1 MALYFRYKKKYK
13 SFILAVGIHGVLTIV
28 AALWLNTSVIDMILE
43 PLQIASHF
51 TANGSYDIGAIW
63 GLGKVGMV
71 ITILSIIVMGIF
83 LISGKYKGSDEELF
97 SLLVVFSL
105 IIVYHML
112 YDYFVLIVPI
122 IVFTLNKYKQKKFG
136 TVFLWIFI
144 LYTFVIVKIIC
155 VVDMSS
161 NLRHI
166 IDIVFALIFYISV
179 ISLALDINN

>member
-1 MALYFRYKKKYK
+1 M
-13 SFILAVGIHGVLTIV
+13 TIV

-51 TANGSYDIGAIW
+51 TANGSYDIGAI
-63 GLGKVGMV
+63 LGIGRVGMV
-71 ITILSIIVMGIF
+71 ITILSMVVMGIF
-83 LISGKYKGSDEELF
+83 LISGKYKGSDEELL

-105 IIVYHML
+105 VIVYHML

-122 IVFTLNKYKQKKFG
+122 IVFTLKKYKQKNLALF
-136 TVFLWIFI
+136 FLWIFI
-144 LYTFVIVKIIC
+144 IYTFVIVKITY

-179 ISLALDINN
+179 ISLALDVNKRDSWRNIGNA